1 MSTCIV
7 VTGAAGAL
15 GASTARR
22 LAKSGAGAL
31 ALVDSAHHRDRLEA
45 LAKEL
50 GTGRAFTGDLSDAN
64 ESAALFLR
72 ITSELGAPRCAALIA
87 GGYAGGAPFWE
98 AGPDVLSQMMRS
110 NFDSV
115 AHALRAML
123 PAMVAA
129 KHGRIVVI
137 GSRNVEQPW
146 TGAGSAAYTAAK
158 SAVVA
163 LVRAIAA
170 ETRAHDVTLNALLI
184 STLDTPANR
193 AAMPAADPAKW
204 VPLDAAAKQIES
216 LLADDAREISGAAI
230 PLYGR
235 A

>member
-1 MSTCIV
+1 
-7 VTGAAGAL
+7 
-15 GASTARR
+15 
-22 LAKSGAGAL
+22 
-31 ALVDSAHHRDRLEA
+31 LEA
-45 LAKEL
+45 LVQEL
-50 GTGRAFTGDLSDAN
+50 GTGRAFTGDLADAN
-64 ESAALFLR
+64 ESASLFSR
-72 ITSELGAPRCAALIA
+72 IASELGPARGAALIA
-87 GGYAGGAPFWE
+87 GGYAGGTPFWE
-98 AGPDVLSQMMRS
+98 SPPDELTQMMRG

-129 KHGRIVVI
+129 KHGRVVVI

-163 LVRAIAA
+163 LVRAVAA
-170 ETRAHDVTLNALLI
+170 EARAHEVTLNALLI

-193 AAMPAADPAKW
+193 AAMPKADPTKW
-204 VPLDAAAKQIES
+204 VSLDAAAAQIDA
-216 LLADDAREISGAAI
+216 LLAEDAREISGAAI
-230 PLYGR
+230 PMYGR

>member
-15 GASTARR
+15 GSATVRR

-45 LAKEL
+45 LVREV
-50 GTGRAFTGDLSDAN
+50 GTGRAFTGDLADAN
-64 ESAALFLR
+64 ESASLFSR
-72 ITSELGAPRCAALIA
+72 IATELGAPRGAALIA

-98 AGPDVLSQMMRS
+98 ADAGMLPQMMRQ

-115 AHALRAML
+115 AHSLRAML

-163 LVRAIAA
+163 LVRAVAA

-193 AAMPAADPAKW
+193 AAMPKADPTKW

-216 LLADDAREISGAAI
+216 LLADDASEISGAAL
-230 PLYGR
+230 PMYGR